1 MKNKIS
7 AMRRRIITAATA
19 ILACVALVTPVVGA
33 MAPNDVIQEAVDLLT
48 EGLDTRREELAA
60 DEDALFAFIDGILL
74 PRFDRSYAAT
84 AVLGKHWRTASDEQ
98 KDRFIAAF
106 YATIVHKYAG
116 RLLEFEM
123 DRVLILPFRG
133 DATKKIADVKTRVR
147 IANGSNIDVYYTLV
161 NRKDKWNLFDVT
173 IEGISYRKSFKT
185 DLETEIRRSSL
196 QKVIER
202 LEREAGIVVDE

>member
-1 MKNKIS
+1 MTNKIS
-7 AMRRRIITAATA
+7 AMRRRIVAAATP
-19 ILACVALVTPVVGA
+19 ILACLAMVTPAVGA

-48 EGLDTRREELAA
+48 EGLDARREEFAA

-74 PRFDRSYAAT
+74 PRFDRRFAAT

-123 DRVLILPFRG
+123 ERVSILPFRG
-133 DATKKIADVKTRVR
+133 DATKKIADVKTHVR
-147 IANGSNIDVYYTLV
+147 TADGSKIDVYYTLV

-202 LEREAGIVVDE
+202 LERDAGIVVDE